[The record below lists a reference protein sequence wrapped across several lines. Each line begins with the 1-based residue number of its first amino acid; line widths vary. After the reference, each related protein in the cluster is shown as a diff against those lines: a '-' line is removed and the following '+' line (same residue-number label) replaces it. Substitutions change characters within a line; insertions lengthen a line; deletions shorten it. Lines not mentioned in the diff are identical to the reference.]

1 MTPEEYQKLKEAEK
15 DHLRKLR
22 EIKKV
27 HSQAVQQSKITQAVT
42 NMATGMTGL
51 YDEHRE
57 MVDRLQMDT
66 LQSEARME
74 VALDS
79 IGSIDSTDSAS
90 VPSEAQDAADLA
102 VNEEAIRRAKAQ
114 ALVRQMKLEGE
125 GSMDDLPSKGASP
138 TSTTGSHS
146 ESSSS
151 TASSG
156 RTPLTEKPKPTTS
169 SNLPEKTIG
178 RMKP

>member
-1 MTPEEYQKLKEAEK
+1 MTPEEYQRFKEAEK

-22 EIKKV
+22 EIKKL
-27 HSQAVQQSKITQAVT
+27 HGQAVQKAKITQAVNSMT
-42 NMATGMTGL
+42 SGMTGL

-74 VALDS
+74 VALDA
-79 IGSIDSTDSAS
+79 IGGTDSLDALDG
-90 VPSEAQDAADLA
+90 PSEAQDAAELA
-102 VNEEAIRRAKAQ
+102 VNEEAIRRARAQ
-114 ALVRQMKLEGE
+114 ALIRQMKVEGGASIEELLSKEVSSESRAKE
-125 GSMDDLPSKGASP
+125 GSEGPSKA
-138 TSTTGSHS
+138 TSG
-146 ESSSS
+146 
-151 TASSG
+151 G